1 MRETARL
8 ARPEKQM
15 QQGQRQLRMLL
26 KFQLL
31 DRNQSLKED
40 TQRKKKGQRER
51 QETQIDFVGDQLV
64 SGLE

>member
-1 MRETARL
+1 
-8 ARPEKQM
+8 M